1 MSTILPSST
10 DCWLG
15 VFSLS
20 TKKESINSHLF
31 LSILGFAIRH
41 QTCFS
46 TFMLRQLVAG
56 REEEN
61 FMEEVSSEYLGW
73 KNIGY
78 LVFSGGEEKRNT
90 YSLCGQKRRI
100 LQYRWQ
106 AYLGEQVAELRRE
119 STDVQALIQTSELSL
134 RQQSKDSTLPFSKV
148 YSPGLLIT
156 CWIKFIYHTMHVVL
170 WRWPRSLKRLSIRL

>member
-20 TKKESINSHLF
+20 TEKESNNSHLF

-41 QTCFS
+41 QTCIS

-61 FMEEVSSEYLGW
+61 FMEEVSAQLLW
-73 KNIGY
+73 KC
-78 LVFSGGEEKRNT
+78 SRGGQLD
-90 YSLCGQKRRI
+90 S
-100 LQYRWQ
+100 
-106 AYLGEQVAELRRE
+106 RRE
-119 STDVQALIQTSELSL
+119 HKATAAAA
-134 RQQSKDSTLPFSKV
+134 RQESRIHVRLWDKTRKLKSASPYFS
-148 YSPGLLIT
+148 SPYYLFT
-156 CWIKFIYHTMHVVL
+156 VK
-170 WRWPRSLKRLSIRL
+170 